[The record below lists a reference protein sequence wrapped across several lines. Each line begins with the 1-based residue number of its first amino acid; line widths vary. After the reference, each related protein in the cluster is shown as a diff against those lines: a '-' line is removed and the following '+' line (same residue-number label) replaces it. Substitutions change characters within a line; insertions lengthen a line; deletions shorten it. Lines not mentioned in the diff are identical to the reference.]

1 MKEKLKLIL
10 IILEFL
16 IGCVFLAFYL
26 LLPVESPY
34 KSMFFAPTII
44 MFCLTLITIH
54 HFGMEDKVK
63 KVVKKIASVVFSVT
77 IGLIFKMFDALLNM
91 TTTGKNSDLKVITG
105 YEDNVFS
112 LQKKKK
118 KRKANYKSYRLMDNR
133 EKVRFLYYKTVT
145 KAVRK
150 GYAFREADTPF
161 EVNLRLIKRK
171 YLKNQNMQLSGI
183 YNVSRY
189 DSEGIISDEM
199 VEIMKNEK

>member
-1 MKEKLKLIL
+1 MKEKLKLVL

-16 IGCVFLAFYL
+16 IGCVLLVFYL
-26 LLPVESPY
+26 LLPLESPY
-34 KSMFFAPTII
+34 KNMFLIQTVM

-54 HFGMEDKVK
+54 YFSMEDKVK
-63 KVVKKIASVVFSVT
+63 SVVKKVASVIFNVT
-77 IGLIFKMFDALLNM
+77 VGLLFRIFDTLLNM
-91 TTTGKNSDLKVITG
+91 TTTGKNIDLKVITG

-145 KAVRK
+145 KAMRK
-150 GYAFREADTPF
+150 GYAFREADTPTQ
-161 EVNLRLIKRK
+161 VNLRLIKRK
-171 YLKNQNMQLSGI
+171 YLKSQNMQLSGM

-189 DSEGIISDEM
+189 DSEGLISDEM